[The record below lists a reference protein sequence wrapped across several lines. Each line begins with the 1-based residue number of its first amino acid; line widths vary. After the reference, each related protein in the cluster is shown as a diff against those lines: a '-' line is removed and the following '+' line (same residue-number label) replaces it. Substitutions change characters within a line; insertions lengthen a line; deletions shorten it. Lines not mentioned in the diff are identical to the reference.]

1 MVDLSESAGLVRR
14 AVGPGPAVHTLWG
27 AATPSS
33 PLTPAEARVIA
44 AAVPSRRRE
53 FAAGRACAHA
63 ALEELGHHDWSLLPG
78 PRREPLW
85 PDGVVGSISHC
96 PGLAVAV
103 AARSADT
110 LAIGIDVETDAP
122 LPADVVGSVM
132 DAGEARAIEGLAARD
147 AVTPWDRLLFSA
159 KESVY
164 KVWYPLR
171 HEWLGFEE
179 VGIELSADG
188 TFLARIRRADAAPL
202 PRVVSGRW
210 TRGNGVVVTA
220 LVLPA
225 ETAAG
230 GSVA

>member
-1 MVDLSESAGLVRR
+1 MVELSDPAGLVRR
-14 AVGPGPAVHTLWG
+14 AVGPGPAVRTLWG
-27 AATPSS
+27 TATPSS
-33 PLTPAEARVIA
+33 PLTPPEARVIA

-53 FAAGRACAHA
+53 FAAGRACARA
-63 ALEELGHHDWSLLPG
+63 ALEELGHHDWPLLPG

-132 DAGEARAIEGLAARD
+132 DAGEADAIERLAVQD
-147 AVTPWDRLLFSA
+147 AVTPWGRLLFSA

-164 KVWYPLR
+164 KAWYPLR

-179 VGIELSADG
+179 AGIELSTNG
-188 TFLARIRRADAAPL
+188 TFLARIRRADTAPL
-202 PRVVSGRW
+202 PRAVSGRW
-210 TRGNGVVVTA
+210 ARGNGVVVTA

-225 ETAAG
+225 ARAAG
-230 GSVA
+230 ASTG

>member
-1 MVDLSESAGLVRR
+1 MVELSESADLVRR
-14 AVGPGPAVHTLWG
+14 AVGPGPAVHALWG

-53 FAAGRACAHA
+53 FTAGRACARA
-63 ALEELGHHDWSLLPG
+63 VLEELGHHGWSLLPG

-122 LPADVVGSVM
+122 LPANVAGSVM
-132 DAGEARAIEGLAARD
+132 DAGEAHAIERLAAQD
-147 AVTPWDRLLFSA
+147 PVTPWERILFSA

-164 KVWYPLR
+164 KAWYPLR
-171 HEWLGFEE
+171 HEWLGFED
-179 VGIELSADG
+179 VGIELGTDG
-188 TFLARIRRADAAPL
+188 TFLARIRRADTAPL

-220 LVLPA
+220 LVLP
-225 ETAAG
+225 G
-230 GSVA
+230 R